1 MAIAFKGKARASYII
16 VCALQLTLP
25 TIDSDVVG
33 APKSIQ
39 QVLQYVT
46 FTDDYSRYTNV
57 HDNSGLL
64 P

>member
-25 TIDSDVVG
+25 TIAVVG
-33 APKSIQ
+33 APRSIQ

-57 HDNSGLL
+57 HENSGL